1 MIFQTRSCAAMKER
15 QIFFLSKQ
23 NIFLTFSLKFMI
35 VYDTLCVSVFL
46 HSTNGRHARTF
57 YKKMYRQVFRNSGE
71 SLQKNL
77 WKSAEGVRS
86 ICNAVNLSGKRMEE
100 REHVYTNQQ
109 LYHLV

>member
-1 MIFQTRSCAAMKER
+1 MSFCGLVCCYRVRMAVMLVHFI
-15 QIFFLSKQ
+15 
-23 NIFLTFSLKFMI
+23 
-35 VYDTLCVSVFL
+35 
-46 HSTNGRHARTF
+46 
-57 YKKMYRQVFRNSGE
+57 KMYRQVFRNSGE
-71 SLQKNL
+71 SLQKNI

>member
-1 MIFQTRSCAAMKER
+1 MT
-15 QIFFLSKQ
+15 
-23 NIFLTFSLKFMI
+23 
-35 VYDTLCVSVFL
+35 VYDILCVSVFL
-46 HSTNGRHARTF
+46 HSTNDRHARTF
-57 YKKMYRQVFRNSGE
+57 YKKCIGRFFVTQE
-71 SLQKNL
+71 SLFKKNL

>member
-1 MIFQTRSCAAMKER
+1 MIF
-15 QIFFLSKQ
+15 
-23 NIFLTFSLKFMI
+23 
-35 VYDTLCVSVFL
+35 CVLVS
-46 HSTNGRHARTF
+46 F
-57 YKKMYRQVFRNSGE
+57 YTVRMAVMLVHFIIMYRQVFRNSGE
-71 SLQKNL
+71 SLQKNI

>member
-1 MIFQTRSCAAMKER
+1 MIF
-15 QIFFLSKQ
+15 
-23 NIFLTFSLKFMI
+23 
-35 VYDTLCVSVFL
+35 CVLVC
-46 HSTNGRHARTF
+46 F
-57 YKKMYRQVFRNSGE
+57 YTVRMAVMLVHFKKMYRQVFRNSGE

>member
-1 MIFQTRSCAAMKER
+1 MIF
-15 QIFFLSKQ
+15 
-23 NIFLTFSLKFMI
+23 
-35 VYDTLCVSVFL
+35 CVLVC
-46 HSTNGRHARTF
+46 F
-57 YKKMYRQVFRNSGE
+57 YTVRMAVMLVHFIKMYRQVFRNSGE

-109 LYHLV
+109 LYYLV

>member
-1 MIFQTRSCAAMKER
+1 M
-15 QIFFLSKQ
+15 
-23 NIFLTFSLKFMI
+23 
-35 VYDTLCVSVFL
+35 
-46 HSTNGRHARTF
+46 
-57 YKKMYRQVFRNSGE
+57 VFRNSGE

>member
-1 MIFQTRSCAAMKER
+1 MIF
-15 QIFFLSKQ
+15 
-23 NIFLTFSLKFMI
+23 
-35 VYDTLCVSVFL
+35 CVLVC
-46 HSTNGRHARTF
+46 F
-57 YKKMYRQVFRNSGE
+57 YTVRMAVMLVHFIKMYRQVFRNSGE
-71 SLQKNL
+71 SLQKNI

>member
-1 MIFQTRSCAAMKER
+1 M
-15 QIFFLSKQ
+15 
-23 NIFLTFSLKFMI
+23 FSLKFMI
-35 VYDTLCVSVFL
+35 VYDILCVSVFL
-46 HSTNGRHARTF
+46 HSTNDRHARTF
-57 YKKMYRQVFRNSGE
+57 FIKMYRQQVFRNSGE

>member
-1 MIFQTRSCAAMKER
+1 MIF
-15 QIFFLSKQ
+15 
-23 NIFLTFSLKFMI
+23 
-35 VYDTLCVSVFL
+35 CVLVC
-46 HSTNGRHARTF
+46 F
-57 YKKMYRQVFRNSGE
+57 YTVRMAVMLVHFIKMYRQVFRNSGE

>member
-1 MIFQTRSCAAMKER
+1 MIFCVLVCFYTVRMA
-15 QIFFLSKQ
+15 
-23 NIFLTFSLKFMI
+23 FMLVHFI
-35 VYDTLCVSVFL
+35 
-46 HSTNGRHARTF
+46 
-57 YKKMYRQVFRNSGE
+57 KMYRQVFRNSGE

>member
-1 MIFQTRSCAAMKER
+1 MIF
-15 QIFFLSKQ
+15 
-23 NIFLTFSLKFMI
+23 
-35 VYDTLCVSVFL
+35 CVLVC
-46 HSTNGRHARTF
+46 F
-57 YKKMYRQVFRNSGE
+57 YTVRMTVMLVHFIKMYRQVFRNSGE
-71 SLQKNL
+71 SLQKNI

>member
-1 MIFQTRSCAAMKER
+1 MIF
-15 QIFFLSKQ
+15 
-23 NIFLTFSLKFMI
+23 
-35 VYDTLCVSVFL
+35 CVLVCFY
-46 HSTNGRHARTF
+46 TARMAVMLVHF
-57 YKKMYRQVFRNSGE
+57 IKMYRQVFRNSGE

>member
-1 MIFQTRSCAAMKER
+1 MIF
-15 QIFFLSKQ
+15 
-23 NIFLTFSLKFMI
+23 
-35 VYDTLCVSVFL
+35 CVLVC
-46 HSTNGRHARTF
+46 F
-57 YKKMYRQVFRNSGE
+57 YTVRMAVMLVHFIKMYRQVFRNSGE

-109 LYHLV
+109 FYHLV